1 MAVCKTCGCAIPL
14 GSRSCDMCAVT
25 GAVAP
30 AQQPLVWQP
39 PNQAT
44 APTELASSAASW
56 AASGAA
62 VRPALPTDIQKA
74 QKRVRHAWQFIA
86 FIGALSVVLGTVAE
100 LGNIDLL
107 QNYVDWYA
115 VVEGAIFLVLA
126 YFVRRG
132 SLIALGIAIGLYAL
146 DTVALFATGHF
157 GIIRILILL
166 FLLRSLGAANLLRQ
180 HRKAL
185 AQQPTA
191 QDQPRAA

>member
-30 AQQPLVWQP
+30 AQQPQ
-39 PNQAT
+39 
-44 APTELASSAASW
+44 
-56 AASGAA
+56 
-62 VRPALPTDIQKA
+62 VRPALPAEVQKA

-86 FIGALSVVLGTVAE
+86 FIGALSVVAGAVAE
-100 LGNIDLL
+100 LANIDLL
-107 QNYVDWYA
+107 QNYFDWYSVA
-115 VVEGAIFLVLA
+115 EGAIFLVLA

-146 DTVALFATGHF
+146 DTVTLFATGHF

-166 FLLRSLGAANLLRQ
+166 FLLRSLGSANLLRQ